1 MIAVLLAL
9 PPAPATARVLM
20 DQQQALRAAFPPPAA
35 VERRTLY
42 LDPDQVRRAAALAEV
57 PVDSRVVTYYVA
69 STGASANGAILGYA
83 YFDTHLVRTLPES
96 VMIVIGPDDR
106 IRRIDI
112 LSFDEPDDYFPKD
125 RWREQ
130 FPGRRL
136 DDDLALGRGIRT
148 LTGATLSAR
157 AVTQAARRVLALHRL
172 FVAAVEPA
180 GAAATPMPAGA
191 GPAGSPGS
199 GPGPARTP

>member
-1 MIAVLLAL
+1 MRRAACIAAVLLAL
-9 PPAPATARVLM
+9 APAAAGARVIM
-20 DQQQALRAAFPPPAA
+20 DQPQALRTVFPPPAA

-42 LDPDQVRRAAALAEV
+42 LDPDQVRRAADLAGV
-57 PVDSRVVTYYVA
+57 PVESRVVTFYVA
-69 STGASANGAILGYA
+69 SAGTLGNGSVLGYA

-96 VMIVIGPDDR
+96 IMIVVGPDGR

-130 FPGRRL
+130 FPGRQL
-136 DDDLALGRGIRT
+136 DDDLALDRGIRT

-172 FVAAVEPA
+172 FVAQ
-180 GAAATPMPAGA
+180 AAAPRP
-191 GPAGSPGS
+191 SPD
-199 GPGPARTP
+199 PPRTP